1 MLEELR
7 VPGNDNTHMVGLPK
21 NKRMVVL
28 EHIKEITGERI
39 PQNPWNCLFHG
50 ANKTIKQYK
59 KTLVPFLLNAAK
71 GLIPKKWLHTEKP
84 SIREWLQRVDQM
96 SIWSFCAAE
105 NRDKRRPIEKSGRN
119 GRSIKIQRGG
129 WDKEGGIEGRW
140 EGKGEREGKKGKRR
154 MYDNILIYIELCV
167 FCKGKIPQ

>member
-96 SIWSFCAAE
+96 SNMQFLCRGEQGQEETYREIW
-105 NRDKRRPIEKSGRN
+105 EKWQVYKNS
-119 GRSIKIQRGG
+119 KGG
-129 WDKEGGIEGRW
+129 MG
-140 EGKGEREGKKGKRR
+140 
-154 MYDNILIYIELCV
+154 
-167 FCKGKIPQ
+167 